1 MVSLSEGLAILSLMT
16 SAAMHGSS
24 GLNRPPFLGALV
36 LWFLCPL
43 AFLSAFASVY
53 LGLWTVSSSR
63 AVLWFVPFP
72 MVFGLASQICV
83 GTRFGHN
90 MRFISYSDYHKSTHG
105 TTVPVWCVAVPDW
118 LHR

>member
-53 LGLWTVSSSR
+53 LGFWTVSSSR
-63 AVLWFVPFP
+63 AVCGLYHFP
-72 MVFGLASQICV
+72 WSLGSHL
-83 GTRFGHN
+83 RFALVHV
-90 MRFISYSDYHKSTHG
+90 SG
-105 TTVPVWCVAVPDW
+105 TT
-118 LHR
+118 